1 MITTRMQLCTIAA
14 VLIFFFAIINL
25 IKNRR
30 LLLKYSL
37 LWLFSGLAM
46 LVLAVF
52 PGLLDRFARL
62 LGIYSSVNALFAV
75 LIFCGLVVMISF
87 TVIISR
93 DNQQIVRLAQKTAL
107 LEKRIRE
114 LEKQTGTLPEDKNT
128 AGNGGEK

>member
-1 MITTRMQLCTIAA
+1 MITTRMQLFTIAA

-114 LEKQTGTLPEDKNT
+114 LEKQAGTLPEDKNT

>member
-1 MITTRMQLCTIAA
+1 MITTRMQLFTIAA

-25 IKNRR
+25 IKNRK

-114 LEKQTGTLPEDKNT
+114 LEKQAGTLPEDKNT

>member
-1 MITTRMQLCTIAA
+1 MITTRMQLFTIAA

-25 IKNRR
+25 IKNRK

-62 LGIYSSVNALFAV
+62 FGIYSSVNALFAV

-114 LEKQTGTLPEDKNT
+114 LEKQAGTLPEDKNT

>member
-1 MITTRMQLCTIAA
+1 MITTRMQLFTIAA

-107 LEKRIRE
+107 LEKRIQE
-114 LEKQTGTLPEDKNT
+114 LEKQAGTLPEDKNT

>member
-1 MITTRMQLCTIAA
+1 MITTRMQLFTIAA

-25 IKNRR
+25 IKNRK

-114 LEKQTGTLPEDKNT
+114 LEKQAGTLPEDENT